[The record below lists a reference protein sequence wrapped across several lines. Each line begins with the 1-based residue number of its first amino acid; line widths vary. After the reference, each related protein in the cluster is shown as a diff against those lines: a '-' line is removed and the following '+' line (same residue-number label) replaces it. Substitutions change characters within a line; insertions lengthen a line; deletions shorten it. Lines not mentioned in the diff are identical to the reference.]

1 MSVDYVIIGA
11 GLFGSVFARRA
22 AEAGR
27 SVLVVDRRPHIGG
40 NCYSERVEGIDVHR
54 YGPHIFH
61 TDNQRVWEFLLR
73 FTRMNAY
80 RHRGVVRH
88 GDRMFSF
95 PINLLTLHQLWGVT
109 TPAEAVK
116 KLAEARVPIEKPA
129 NLEEWA
135 LSQVGHEL
143 YELFVHGYTAKQW
156 GRDPRLLPA
165 SILRRIPIRLTW
177 DDRYFNDRYQG
188 IPEDGYTRVF
198 ENLLD
203 HPLIEIE
210 TGVDYF
216 ASRRELDATGAK
228 LVYSGKIDEFFGYRF
243 GELEYRSLRFE
254 TERVEGDH
262 QGAAIV
268 NAAEASVPYTRT
280 VEHQHFAMQSGDV
293 SVITREFPQKY
304 QRGGEAFYPVR
315 DASNSGLYDQ
325 YARLARESRPDVV
338 FGGRLGSYCY
348 YDMHQVIGEALATAD
363 RELGQPETTRRA
375 A

>member
-1 MSVDYVIIGA
+1 MSVDYVVIGA
-11 GLFGSVFARRA
+11 GMFGSVFARQV

-27 SVLVVDRRPHIGG
+27 SVLLVDRRPHLGG
-40 NCYSERVEGIDVHR
+40 NCYTERVEGIDVHR

-61 TDNQRVWEFLLR
+61 TDNQRVWDFLGR

-80 RHRGVVRH
+80 VHRGIVRR
-88 GDRMFSF
+88 GERLYSF

-109 TPAEAVK
+109 SPAQAEK
-116 KLAEARVPIEKPA
+116 KLAEARVPIAQPA

-135 LSQVGHEL
+135 LSQVGQEL
-143 YELFVHGYTAKQW
+143 YELFIHGYTTKQW

-188 IPEDGYTRVF
+188 VPEEGYTRLF

-203 HPLIEIE
+203 HPNIRVE
-210 TGVDYF
+210 TGADYF
-216 ASRRELDATGAK
+216 AHRRELDAAGTA

-243 GELEYRSLRFE
+243 GDLEYRSLRFE
-254 TERVEGDH
+254 SKMVRGDH

-280 VEHQHFAMQSGDV
+280 VEHKHFAMKELDV
-293 SVITREFPQKY
+293 SILTREHPQRY
-304 QRGGEAFYPVR
+304 ERGGEAFYPVR
-315 DASNSGLYDQ
+315 DIKNSGLYDQ
-325 YARLARESRPDVV
+325 YARLARATRPDVI

-348 YDMHQVIGEALATAD
+348 YDMHQVMGAALAAAD
-363 RELGQPETTRRA
+363 RELGQSHSLRRA